1 MGDILAAAGT
11 LTLRYRVAV
20 GFAAGKAANADVA
33 AMRAAALMKLGERRA
48 DQGQALGSGRARSW
62 SPINPAGSRVGKT
75 FGFRSMGPG
84 NRS

>member
-33 AMRAAALMKLGERRA
+33 AMRAAALMKLDVG
-48 DQGQALGSGRARSW
+48 
-62 SPINPAGSRVGKT
+62 AG
-75 FGFRSMGPG
+75 
-84 NRS
+84 